1 MVAQTQNTP
10 GEITQQQVA
19 DALMALQVSP
29 GWKIIAENIK
39 ANIAVLDQQILDK
52 RTVDGEPLDDLE
64 CDRLR
69 DKRGYLKEIGDTP
82 QSILD
87 RIRQDNNEPG
97 DATRIRKRRKN
108 LSK

>member
-1 MVAQTQNTP
+1 
-10 GEITQQQVA
+10 
-19 DALMALQVSP
+19 
-29 GWKIIAENIK
+29 
-39 ANIAVLDQQILDK
+39 VLDQQILDK
-52 RTVDGEPLDDLE
+52 RTMDGEPLNDLE

-97 DATRIRKRRKN
+97 DADPYPKTAQELIEMRSAKA
-108 LSK
+108 